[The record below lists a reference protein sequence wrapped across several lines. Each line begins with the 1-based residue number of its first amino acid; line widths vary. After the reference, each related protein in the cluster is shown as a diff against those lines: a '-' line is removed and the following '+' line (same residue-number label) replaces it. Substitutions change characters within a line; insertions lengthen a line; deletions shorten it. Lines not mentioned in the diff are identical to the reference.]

1 MNIDIVTTYPLW
13 LIVFC
18 LLLGIAYAIIL
29 YYRETKNEYPLLLKW
44 IMAVFRAVA
53 VSLIAFLLLNPL
65 LKTTSRY
72 TEKPVIIFA
81 QDNSLSVVTGT
92 DSNYYQKDYLQNVE
106 SFINEISS
114 TYSVSKY
121 TFGDKVGDNLLI
133 NFNEK
138 QTDISELFN
147 EITARYSHRNVGAMV
162 LSSDGI
168 YNKGM
173 NPLYASAGLNF
184 PVYTIALGDT
194 NVQKDVILNKVNYN
208 RIAYLGNE
216 FPVEVIVNGNKCTGL
231 SSELTV
237 LKDGT
242 KIFSKNISFNSDNYF
257 ETVKLHIEARET
269 GLQRFRVRLSAV
281 SDEISLTNNYQDIFI
296 DVLEGRQKILI
307 LANSPHPDI
316 SALKQAIQSNR
327 NYEVENFIIDDFDK
341 QLSAYNLLILHGLP
355 SVRNKIS
362 GILEKIH
369 DKKIPVLYI
378 NSTQTNFPLFNKQRS
393 GLAING
399 DKIIYNEAVPVFNP
413 EFSLFS
419 LSEKTLLI
427 SEYFPPLNS
436 PYGTNS
442 VQQSASSLFYQK
454 IGSVNT
460 NEPLFLFNQTLDTKT
475 GIINDSGI
483 WKWRMANYAREGNHE
498 AFNEIINKTIQ
509 FLSLKVDKSFFR
521 VFSKNNFTEND
532 NIEFDAEVYN
542 ESYELITNP
551 DVALTITN
559 SEGKRFPYSF
569 NKTSNSYYLNAGSL
583 PVDNYKYSAR
593 VKIGDKRLTETGE
606 FTISALNIEKIN
618 TVADHN
624 LLYNLAVRSGG
635 EMIYPGQMNNLSEMI
650 KSREDIK
657 TISYTQKRFSE
668 ILNFPWLLIL
678 IIALLSAEW
687 FMRKRAGGY

>member
-1 MNIDIVTTYPLW
+1 MT
-13 LIVFC
+13 
-18 LLLGIAYAIIL
+18 
-29 YYRETKNEYPLLLKW
+29 EK
-44 IMAVFRAVA
+44 
-53 VSLIAFLLLNPL
+53 
-65 LKTTSRY
+65 LKTVSRY

-81 QDNSLSVVTGT
+81 QDNSLSVVTGI
-92 DSNYYQKDYLQNVE
+92 DSNYYQTDYLQNIDG
-106 SFINEISS
+106 FIDDIST

-121 TFGDKVGDNLLI
+121 SFGNKVGDDLLI

-162 LSSDGI
+162 LASDGI

-194 NVQKDVILNKVNYN
+194 NVQKDVILNKVSYN

-216 FPVEVIVNGNKCTGL
+216 FPVEVIVNGNKCAGL
-231 SSELTV
+231 SSELTIS
-237 LKDGT
+237 KNGT
-242 KIFSKNISFNSDNYF
+242 EIFSKRVSFDSDNYF
-257 ETVKLHIEARET
+257 ETVKLHIEAKET
-269 GLQRFRVRLSAV
+269 GLQRYRVKLSAV

-355 SVRNKIS
+355 SVKNNIS
-362 GILEKIH
+362 GILDKIKE
-369 DKKIPVLYI
+369 KKIPVLYI
-378 NSTQTNFPLFNKQRS
+378 NSTQTNFPFFNKQRN
-393 GLAING
+393 GLAISG
-399 DKIIYNEAVPVFNP
+399 DKIIYNEAVPVFN
-413 EFSLFS
+413 EKFSLFS

-460 NEPLFLFNQTLDTKT
+460 IEPLFLFNQTLDTKT
-475 GIINDSGI
+475 GIINGSGI

-498 AFNEIINKTIQ
+498 AFIEIINKTIQ

-551 DVALTITN
+551 DVTLTITN

-583 PVDNYKYSAR
+583 PVDNYKY
-593 VKIGDKRLTETGE
+593 
-606 FTISALNIEKIN
+606 
-618 TVADHN
+618 
-624 LLYNLAVRSGG
+624 
-635 EMIYPGQMNNLSEMI
+635 
-650 KSREDIK
+650 
-657 TISYTQKRFSE
+657 
-668 ILNFPWLLIL
+668 
-678 IIALLSAEW
+678 
-687 FMRKRAGGY
+687 